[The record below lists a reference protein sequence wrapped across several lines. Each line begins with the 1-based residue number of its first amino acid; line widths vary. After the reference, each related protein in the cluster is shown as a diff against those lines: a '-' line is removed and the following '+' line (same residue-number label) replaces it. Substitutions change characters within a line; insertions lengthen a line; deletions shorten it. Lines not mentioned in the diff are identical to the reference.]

1 VQGAKRAALA
11 ILIIAVMAGAALR
24 FYRLG
29 AEEMNRGEAAAWS
42 AAVAPDLRSVFIA
55 SKHYDPGKSGIYDLV
70 LHLWIRVVG
79 DQVGPM
85 RSLSAILGTLA
96 IALLFAA
103 VREVF
108 RVFDDE
114 SSAEAT
120 WYTAAFAALLYAC
133 NYQMISLDRI
143 TRMYPLMLVAI
154 FGQIWCF
161 ARAHRR
167 ASPWVILG
175 AAMCTDIAVSANFT
189 SLFFFLAEALWLAY
203 VWLRITR
210 NPDGARGASELSMW
224 WPLAALILAG
234 VLFLPIGI
242 TDARI
247 AVTTLHAG
255 VLAAIEPRPPWWPIR
270 ALQVMTGNAAFWPM
284 LLLSI
289 FGVWTTAR
297 QGLAVRFILCWMV
310 LPFAILELISLA
322 ITPMMVERYA
332 LASLV
337 AYLVLTAV
345 GLGQLPGGVLRY
357 LVAGFVIVL
366 SLAHVHHH
374 WRAPED
380 VQWREAARFAVQAA
394 PDGQKIVVIPEEPV
408 MVLRYYLPADSRS
421 QLVAADAKL
430 DESRHR
436 HLKCGPEPV
445 VIASTELPAEF
456 MPQLNSCY
464 PRLLA
469 RFRLVEVR
477 GR

>member
-1 VQGAKRAALA
+1 MQRPKRAALA
-11 ILIIAVMAGAALR
+11 IITIAVIVGAALR
-24 FYRLG
+24 FCRLG

-42 AAVAPDLRSVFIA
+42 AAVAPDLRSAFIA
-55 SKHYDPGKSGIYDLV
+55 SKYYDPGKSGIYDLV
-70 LHLWIRVVG
+70 LHLWIRAVG

-96 IALLFAA
+96 IILLFVA

-108 RVFDDE
+108 RVFDDGPNNDT
-114 SSAEAT
+114 S
-120 WYTAAFAALLYAC
+120 WYAAVFAALLYAC
-133 NYQMISLDRI
+133 NYQMISLDR
-143 TRMYPLMLVAI
+143 TARMYPLMIVAI
-154 FGQIWCF
+154 LGQIWCF

-167 ASPWVILG
+167 ASVWIVLG
-175 AAMCTDIAVSANFT
+175 AALCTDVAVASNFT
-189 SLFFFLAEALWLAY
+189 SLFFFMAETLWLAY
-203 VWLRITR
+203 VWCRITR
-210 NPDGARGASELSMW
+210 NPEGASGESEFSVW
-224 WPLAALILAG
+224 WPLASLILAG
-234 VLFLPIGI
+234 LLFLPIGI

-255 VLAAIEPRPPWWPIR
+255 VLGAIESRPPWWPIR
-270 ALQVMTGNAAFWPM
+270 ALQVMTGNAAFWPT

-289 FGVWTTAR
+289 FGVWRTGR
-297 QGLAVRFILCWMV
+297 QGLAVRFVLCWMV

-345 GLGQLPGGVLRY
+345 GLSQLPGNVLRY
-357 LVAGFVIVL
+357 LVVGFVAIL

-374 WRAPED
+374 WRTPQD
-380 VQWREAARFAVQAA
+380 VQWREAARFAVQAV
-394 PDGQKIVVIPEEPV
+394 PDGQKIAVIPEEPV

-421 QLVAADAKL
+421 QVVAGDAKL
-430 DESRHR
+430 DESRLR
-436 HLKCGPEPV
+436 HLNCGPEAV

-456 MPQLNSCY
+456 MPQLDTCY